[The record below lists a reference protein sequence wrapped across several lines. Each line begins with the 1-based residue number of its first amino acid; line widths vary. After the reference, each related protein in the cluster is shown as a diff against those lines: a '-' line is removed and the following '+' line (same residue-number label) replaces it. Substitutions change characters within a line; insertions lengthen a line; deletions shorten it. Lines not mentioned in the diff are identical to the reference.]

1 MSFAEQ
7 SVLER
12 IRSAMPDASF
22 DPPATVALID
32 AAESAV
38 GVSFPDWLCEIYLAC
53 NGFRGPTD
61 VRYLY
66 PLDGREGVVEFTLFL
81 RTEWS
86 APWLN
91 RAIIF
96 SDNGVGGT
104 CTVHWAAC
112 DGRLIEW
119 CYGDGDKYTV
129 VDGDLYDVLRREQA
143 LWDDMEGDVVG

>member
-7 SVLER
+7 SILNR

-22 DPPATVALID
+22 DPPATSAMID
-32 AAESAV
+32 AAEGAL
-38 GVSFPDWLCEIYLAC
+38 GVPLPDWLREIYLAC

-66 PLDGREGVVEFTLFL
+66 PLDGREGVAEFTFFL

-86 APWLN
+86 LPWLS
-91 RAIIF
+91 RAIVF

-104 CTVHWAAC
+104 CTVHWAAL
-112 DGRLIEW
+112 DGMLIEW
-119 CYGDGDKYTV
+119 CYGDGEEYTV
-129 VDGDLYDVLRREQA
+129 VDGDLYDVLSREQVM
-143 LWDDMEGDVVG
+143 WDEMEDDVG